1 MGRAERVG
9 RFAAGAV
16 AKSTVVDRSAFLD
29 CDRAD
34 DVFGVSDDDGVEDES
49 AEEGDVGGILRV
61 FNGEDMI
68 YTNCIFGCLYDFESF
83 LKVCFIDACEVLF
96 MFG

>member
-1 MGRAERVG
+1 MVCRCDGIMDFCFDSVIGKVG
-9 RFAAGAV
+9 SEAV
-16 AKSTVVDRSAFLD
+16 S
-29 CDRAD
+29 
-34 DVFGVSDDDGVEDES
+34 FG
-49 AEEGDVGGILRV
+49 V

>member
-1 MGRAERVG
+1 MHRLGRPLQSVWVNG
-9 RFAAGAV
+9 LHV
-16 AKSTVVDRSAFLD
+16 N

-61 FNGEDMI
+61 FGNDCGADPD
-68 YTNCIFGCLYDFESF
+68 L
-83 LKVCFIDACEVLF
+83 
-96 MFG
+96 